1 MTPNYSAATHSTQT
15 LNKSAHH
22 QSSPHSHP
30 PNVGREFY
38 YTTCPPGK
46 HHMAPDRTGGGTC
59 MYCGETITADE
70 IN

>member
-1 MTPNYSAATHSTQT
+1 MSDWRNETAADVSY
-15 LNKSAHH
+15 NWEREEARDAERYAG
-22 QSSPHSHP
+22 PH
-30 PNVGREFY
+30 N
-38 YTTCPPGK
+38 CPPGK